1 MKFYDHTLN
10 QKTETPW
17 HNEETI
23 FFIQHLGNVM
33 NVAKNLTV
41 LLVDRKE
48 EYEPVTLI

>member
-1 MKFYDHTLN
+1 MKYKLR
-10 QKTETPW
+10 PW
-17 HNEETI
+17 NI
-23 FFIQHLGNVM
+23 SDLDSLVKYANNW